1 MKKSSQIQL
10 RTNKKL
16 LTTLLSN
23 GLSNGQENSIT
34 SYPKHVKISSQ
45 KNLNF
50 LPDIDDDN

>member
-10 RTNKKL
+10 RSNKKL

-23 GLSNGQENSIT
+23 EQENSLT

-50 LPDIDDDN
+50 LPDIDEDN